1 MAADSRKEEIMQ
13 EIFIKIIVGIAVA
26 LLSWLGERI
35 IVLINSK
42 IKNDKIARYLSNAT
56 LVVTDAVKATQQE
69 IVDTLKKEG
78 KFDLEAQSVA
88 LETTKSKIRQN
99 LTEQTKAFIEEN
111 YGNFEMWMETAIHA
125 TLFNIKK

>member
-1 MAADSRKEEIMQ
+1 MQ

-42 IKNDKIARYLSNAT
+42 IKNEKIARYLSNVT

-78 KFDLEAQSVA
+78 KFDLKAQSLA
-88 LETTKSKIRQN
+88 LETAKSKVRLN
-99 LTEQTKAFIEEN
+99 LTEQTKSFIEEN
-111 YGNFEMWMETAIHA
+111 YGDFELWLETAIHA

>member
-1 MAADSRKEEIMQ
+1 MKD
-13 EIFIKIIVGIAVA
+13 IFIRITVSISVA
-26 LLSWLGERI
+26 LLTWLGERI

-78 KFDLEAQSVA
+78 KFDREAQSRA
-88 LETTKSKIRQN
+88 LETAKSKIRLN

>member
-1 MAADSRKEEIMQ
+1 MQ
-13 EIFIKIIVGIAVA
+13 EIFIKIIVGLAVA

-111 YGNFEMWMETAIHA
+111 YGNFEMWMETAIHSE
-125 TLFNIKK
+125 LYNLKNK

>member
-1 MAADSRKEEIMQ
+1 MTADSRKEEIMQ
-13 EIFIKIIVGIAVA
+13 EIFIKIVVGIAVA

-42 IKNDKIARYLSNAT
+42 IKNEKIARYLSNVT

-69 IVDTLKKEG
+69 IVDTLKKTG
-78 KFDLEAQSVA
+78 KFDLEAQSLA
-88 LETTKSKIRQN
+88 LETAKSKVRLN
-99 LTEQTKAFIEEN
+99 VTEQTKAFIEEN
-111 YGNFEMWMETAIHA
+111 YGDFELWLETAIHA